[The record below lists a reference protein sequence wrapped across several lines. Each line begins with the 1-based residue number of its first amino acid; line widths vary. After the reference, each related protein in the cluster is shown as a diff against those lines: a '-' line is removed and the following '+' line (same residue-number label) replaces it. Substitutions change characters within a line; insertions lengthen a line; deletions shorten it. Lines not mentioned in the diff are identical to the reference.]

1 MPRTRP
7 AGRWVTI
14 GTVDRDVA
22 LFREQIIIAVGMT
35 EKGGLESA
43 EFSPIPAPAI
53 AVSYAP
59 SERMRQ

>member
-1 MPRTRP
+1 V
-7 AGRWVTI
+7 GRCETI
-14 GTVDRDVA
+14 GTVNRDVA
-22 LFREQIIIAVGMT
+22 LFHERIIIDVGLT
-35 EKGGLESA
+35 EKGDLESA